1 MLQLVIEEEIIVF
14 LSHLE
19 IIKCG
24 ISHLDYLKV
33 AVVAK
38 TLSGVIRVNNLKLFF
53 LL

>member
-1 MLQLVIEEEIIVF
+1 MLQLVIEEEIIVL

-24 ISHLDYLKV
+24 ISHLDNLKV

-53 LL
+53 LP